1 LDAFRAAIGMLAFL
15 SLGFVAAEIYLT
27 INKLWTRK
35 QDPAVVGSISLMA
48 KLVGLVPVTLF
59 LVDGMLREQWRP
71 AIENALWVVALLVQ
85 VVIALG
91 FWLPGGRRR
100 GIWQMLSATLR
111 QESRE
116 VGDLIKAFTRPSH
129 AREVLEIFSGIAWVD
144 GDLDPHE
151 REIIQNFADAWQI
164 DLPWQELQRRA
175 QTSGGMHLGRL
186 RQSVENYILT
196 SPPPKQAMQMADV
209 IALIVAADGKVTE
222 EEDTMLAELTGLLG
236 TYAGGGATARAHFVA
251 LVPRSPEQE
260 QAVETLLSGV
270 RRQPMVGGVAF
281 VAGPFY
287 SKRYAELVSQQHRTL
302 NYFSVVLDQQLHD
315 DLAQQVL
322 PA

>member
-1 LDAFRAAIGMLAFL
+1 MDAFRVAVSMLAFL

-48 KLVGLVPVTLF
+48 KLVGLVPLTVF
-59 LVDGMLREQWRP
+59 LVDGVLRAQWRP
-71 AIENALWVVALLVQ
+71 AIESALWVVAGLVQ

-91 FWLPGGRRR
+91 FWLPGARRR
-100 GIWQMLSATLR
+100 GIWEMLSTTLR
-111 QESRE
+111 EESKE
-116 VGDLIKAFTRPSH
+116 VGELIKAFVRPSH

-164 DLPWQELQRRA
+164 ELPWQELQQRA
-175 QTSGGMHLGRL
+175 QTSGGMQLGML
-186 RQSVENYILT
+186 RQSVENYLLT
-196 SPPPKQAMQMADV
+196 SPPAKQATQMADV

-222 EEDTMLAELTGLLG
+222 EEDTMLAELTGLLN
-236 TYAGGGATARAHFVA
+236 TYAGGGAATTTHFVA
-251 LVPRSPEQE
+251 LVPRTPEQE
-260 QAVETLLSGV
+260 RAMETMLRGV
-270 RRQPMVGGVAF
+270 RKQPMVGGIAF

-287 SKRYAELVSQQHRTL
+287 SKRYAELVSQQHRML
-302 NYFSVVLDQQLHD
+302 NFFSVVLDRQLHD
-315 DLAQQVL
+315 DLAQQAL
-322 PA
+322 PD

>member
-1 LDAFRAAIGMLAFL
+1 LETFRAAIGLLAFL

-27 INKLWTRK
+27 LNKLWTRK

-59 LVDGMLREQWRP
+59 LIDGLLRGHWRP
-71 AIENALWVVALLVQ
+71 AIENGLWVVALLVQ

-100 GIWQMLSATLR
+100 GLWQMLSSTLR
-111 QESRE
+111 EESRE

-129 AREVLEIFSGIAWVD
+129 AREVLDIFSGIAWID
-144 GDLDPHE
+144 GELNQRE
-151 REIIQNFADAWQI
+151 REIIQNFADSWQI
-164 DLPWQELQRRA
+164 DLPWEELQRRA
-175 QTSGGMHLGRL
+175 QAAGGTRLGTL

-196 SPPPKQAMQMADV
+196 SPPPKQATQMADV

-222 EEDTMLAELTGLLG
+222 DEDTMLAELTGLLG
-236 TYAGGGATARAHFVA
+236 AYAGGGAEARAHFVA
-251 LVPRSPEQE
+251 LVPRSLEQE
-260 QAVETLLSGV
+260 QAMETLLSGV
-270 RRQPMVGGVAF
+270 HRQPMVGGVAF

-287 SKRYAELVSQQHRTL
+287 SKRYAELVSQQHRAL
-302 NYFSVVLDQQLHD
+302 NFFSVVLDQQLHD
-315 DLAQQVL
+315 DLAQQTL